1 MVRYVQPKGCLMT
14 LQVSLE
20 LQHQSAWSFRTIF
33 GQRKCVRRC
42 SIVTSQHIQDG
53 GRPPFW
59 RSLNHHIS
67 VKNRAILIKFGTLQ
81 QILRP
86 MTVTWPKIEIFKIQ
100 DGGGHHLENSS
111 TDCPISAKFSM
122 RKENGMSTRVTW
134 QKLQIFLIQDH
145 GRPPFWKSL
154 NRHISVKNRPILMKF
169 GTLHQIL
176 NPVTDTWP
184 KIEILKIQD
193 GGVRYLE
200 NCFYGHKSSTDCPIS
215 AKFCMRKQNGR
226 STRETWQKL
235 HIFKIQDGGRPLFW
249 KSLNCHTSV
258 EKSSHFD

>member
-1 MVRYVQPKGCLMT
+1 
-14 LQVSLE
+14 
-20 LQHQSAWSFRTIF
+20 
-33 GQRKCVRRC
+33 
-42 SIVTSQHIQDG
+42 
-53 GRPPFW
+53 
-59 RSLNHHIS
+59 
-67 VKNRAILIKFGTLQ
+67 
-81 QILRP
+81 

-258 EKSSHFD
+258 EKSSHFDEIWYTASDIEPGYSHVTTKCNFWNWRWQFPPSWKSFFWPLLINRLSDFSEILYEKAEWHADKGYRTRNANV